1 MWTIM
6 DDGSRGLTQTRHK
19 VHFPH
24 RGACVTAEVARG
36 DGGHERGIDV
46 VDRHLSSRVIL
57 QQLA

>member
-6 DDGSRGLTQTRHK
+6 DDGSRGSTQNSHK
-19 VHFPH
+19 VHFPR

-46 VDRHLSSRVIL
+46 VTVT
-57 QQLA
+57 